1 MFIVSIKLSIIVC
14 NKINWISPTTQGI
27 PRIKRKKPL
36 RIMRPKSFNKNL
48 TIYNKY
54 YYFIIQTVLI
64 LTLHNF
70 THFLTKQHGHLL
82 GELRLLYVDVRSE
95 IVMYNAGDSRSQTR
109 QCDYDYGT
117 LFFYP
122 TKREGGSQVVE
133 LMSVRSMPA

>member
-1 MFIVSIKLSIIVC
+1 
-14 NKINWISPTTQGI
+14 
-27 PRIKRKKPL
+27 
-36 RIMRPKSFNKNL
+36 MRPKSFNKNL

-70 THFLTKQHGHLL
+70 TRFLTKQHGHLP

-117 LFFYP
+117 FIFLSDK
-122 TKREGGSQVVE
+122 TRGWITGS
-133 LMSVRSMPA
+133 